1 MKRLGKNNTEE
12 ETDIDITPMLD
23 VVFIMLIFFIVTAS
37 FVKESGIDINK
48 PPASNDP
55 PNPDAPKPIVVEI
68 DKLNEIRI
76 DRNIV
81 DFRAIKSTVTRLRAE
96 RPDAA
101 VVVKVHPKA
110 QTKAIVQ
117 AIDGIKSA
125 NVSQPTISLT
135 EGWPKYRPFARL
147 L

>member
-55 PNPDAPKPIVVEI
+55 PDPEAPKPIVINI
-68 DKLNEIRI
+68 DELNEIRI

-81 DFRAIKSTVTRLRAE
+81 DFRAIKSTVTRLKAE
-96 RPDAA
+96 RPGAS

-125 NVSQPTISLT
+125 NVPQPTISLSDT
-135 EGWPKYRPFARL
+135 
-147 L
+147 